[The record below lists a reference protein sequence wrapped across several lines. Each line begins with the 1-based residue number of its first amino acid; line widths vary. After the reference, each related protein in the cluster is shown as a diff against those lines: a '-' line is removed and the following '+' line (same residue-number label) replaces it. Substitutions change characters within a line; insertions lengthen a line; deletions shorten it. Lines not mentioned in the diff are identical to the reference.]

1 MYKFSH
7 GAIMDYQFTPTK
19 RLITVDGFI
28 SCFERSM
35 DDNYVFAGEMH
46 DFWEIMYVEEGRI
59 CVSADE
65 NVLILNAN
73 DIIFHKPMELHKFNT
88 EGKAKIFVMSFSL
101 SGPLKKKLQNSSLTL
116 SQQQKD
122 MLYGIIKLLRD
133 NSELSEEI
141 YAEYENII
149 DRDPLICQQIA
160 SLCENFLISVCRDN
174 TPIVDH
180 PRSFET
186 EMFRSAVLLMDEYI
200 YDWISAKFIAKNLNV
215 SVSYL
220 KKIFSKYAGLGIHKY
235 FLKSK
240 ITLACR
246 LLRRGMSVC
255 EVSEKL
261 SFSSHNYFSTVFRR
275 ETGRLP
281 SEFRKEK

>member
-1 MYKFSH
+1 ME
-7 GAIMDYQFTPTK
+7 YQFIPVK
-19 RLITVDGFI
+19 RLIAIDCFM

-35 DDNYVFAGEMH
+35 EENYVFNGEMH
-46 DFWEIMYVEEGRI
+46 DFWEVMYVEEGRL

-65 NVLILNAN
+65 NVMILNAN

-88 EGKAKIFVMSFSL
+88 EERSKIFVISFML
-101 SGPLKKKLQNSSLTL
+101 SGQLRKKLENSSLTL
-116 SQQQKD
+116 SDRQRE
-122 MLYGIIKLLRD
+122 MLYDIISLLRE
-133 NSELSEEI
+133 NSDET
-141 YAEYENII
+141 EYSYTEYRHII
-149 DRDPLICQQIA
+149 DGDPLICQQVA
-160 SLCENFLISVCRDN
+160 SLCENFFISLSKDN
-174 TPIVDH
+174 TPIVEH

-186 EMFRSAVLLMDEYI
+186 EMFRSAVLLMDENI
-200 YDWISAKFIAKNLNV
+200 YDWISAEFIAKKLNV

-261 SFSSHNYFSTVFRR
+261 AFSSHNYFSTVFKR

>member
-1 MYKFSH
+1 
-7 GAIMDYQFTPTK
+7 MDYQFIPAE

-35 DDNYVFAGEMH
+35 NDNYVFAGEMH
-46 DFWEIMYVEEGRI
+46 DFWELMYVEEGRL

-65 NVLILNAN
+65 NVLTLNTN

-88 EGKAKIFVMSFSL
+88 EGMSKIFVMSFSL
-101 SGPLKKKLQNSSLTL
+101 SGELRKKLRNSSLTL
-116 SQQQKD
+116 SVPQKE
-122 MLYGIIKLLRD
+122 MLYGIISLLR
-133 NSELSEEI
+133 
-141 YAEYENII
+141 ENLVVEDSDYIEFI
-149 DRDPLICQQIA
+149 HILEGDQMVCQQVA
-160 SLCENFLISVCRDN
+160 SLCENFFLSLCRDN

-186 EMFRSAVLLMDEYI
+186 EMFRNAVLLMDEYI
-200 YDWISAKFIAKNLNV
+200 YDWISAEFIAKKLNV

-240 ITLACR
+240 ITIACR

-261 SFSSHNYFSTVFRR
+261 SFSSHNYFSTVFKR

-281 SEFRKEK
+281 SDFRKEK

>member
-1 MYKFSH
+1 ME
-7 GAIMDYQFTPTK
+7 YQFIPTK
-19 RLITVDGFI
+19 RLLTLDGFI
-28 SCFERSM
+28 SCFERRM
-35 DDNYVFAGEMH
+35 DDNYVFSGEMH
-46 DFWEIMYVEEGRI
+46 DFWELMYVEEGRVS
-59 CVSADE
+59 VSADE
-65 NVLILNAN
+65 NVLTLNAN

-101 SGPLKKKLQNSSLTL
+101 GGPLKKKLQNSSLTL
-116 SQQQKD
+116 SERQKD
-122 MLYGIIKLLRD
+122 MLFEIISLLRENASVTDD
-133 NSELSEEI
+133 N
-141 YAEYENII
+141 YVEYQHIL
-149 DRDPLICQQIA
+149 DSDDLICQQIV
-160 SLCENFLISVCRDN
+160 SLCENFFISLCKDN

-186 EMFRSAVLLMDEYI
+186 EMFRNAVLLMDENI
-200 YDWISAKFIAKNLNV
+200 YDWISADFIAKKLNV

-275 ETGRLP
+275 ETGSLP

>member
-1 MYKFSH
+1 
-7 GAIMDYQFTPTK
+7 MDYQFIPAK
-19 RLITVDGFI
+19 RLITIDGFV
-28 SCFERSM
+28 SCFERNM
-35 DDNYVFAGEMH
+35 DDHYVFSGEMH
-46 DFWEIMYVEEGRI
+46 DFWELMYVEEGSV

-65 NVLILNAN
+65 NILNLNSN

-88 EGKAKIFVMSFSL
+88 EVRAKIFVISFSL
-101 SGPLKKKLQNSSLTL
+101 SGELRKKLQNSSLTL
-116 SQQQKD
+116 SASQKD
-122 MLYGIIKLLRD
+122 MLKGIISLLRRNAQLGD
-133 NSELSEEI
+133 ND
-141 YAEYENII
+141 YVEYIHTLEG
-149 DRDPLICQQIA
+149 DPLICQQVA
-160 SLCENFLISVCRDN
+160 SLCESFFISLCKEN
-174 TPIVDH
+174 TPIIDH

-186 EMFRSAVLLMDEYI
+186 EMFRSAVLMMDENI
-200 YDWISAKFIAKNLNV
+200 YDWISAEQIAKKLNV

-220 KKIFSKYAGLGIHKY
+220 KKIFAKYAGLGIHKY

-261 SFSSHNYFSTVFRR
+261 AFSSHNYFSTVFKR

>member
-1 MYKFSH
+1 M
-7 GAIMDYQFTPTK
+7 
-19 RLITVDGFI
+19 
-28 SCFERSM
+28 
-35 DDNYVFAGEMH
+35 
-46 DFWEIMYVEEGRI
+46 
-59 CVSADE
+59 
-65 NVLILNAN
+65 ILRGQV
-73 DIIFHKPMELHKFNT
+73 IKGL
-88 EGKAKIFVMSFSL
+88 GKAKIFVISFAL
-101 SGPLKKKLQNSSLTL
+101 SGQLKKKLQDSSMTL
-116 SQQQKD
+116 SLRQKE
-122 MLYGIIKLLRD
+122 MIYSVISLLRD
-133 NSELSEEI
+133 SSDETG
-141 YAEYENII
+141 YDYTEYSHIL
-149 DRDPLICQQIA
+149 DGDPLICQQVV
-160 SLCENFLISVCRDN
+160 SLCENLFLSLSKDN

-180 PRSFET
+180 PSSFET
-186 EMFRSAVLLMDEYI
+186 DMFRSAVLLMDENI
-200 YDWISAKFIAKNLNV
+200 YDWISAEYIAKNLNI

-261 SFSSHNYFSTVFRR
+261 SFSSHNYFSTVFKR

>member
-1 MYKFSH
+1 MYEFCH
-7 GAIMDYQFTPTK
+7 GDGMDYQFTPTK

-28 SCFERSM
+28 SCFERAM
-35 DDNYVFAGEMH
+35 DDNYVFTGEMH
-46 DFWEIMYVEEGRI
+46 DFWELMYVEEGRL

-65 NVLILNAN
+65 NVLNLNAN

-101 SGPLKKKLQNSSLTL
+101 SGSLKKKLQNSSLTL
-116 SQQQKD
+116 TPRQRD
-122 MLYGIIKLLRD
+122 MLYGIISILRE
-133 NSELSEEI
+133 NSASTDVE
-141 YAEYENII
+141 YVEYENIL
-149 DRDPLICQQIA
+149 DGDPLICQQIA
-160 SLCENFLISVCRDN
+160 SLCEIFFISLCKEN

-186 EMFRSAVLLMDEYI
+186 EMFRDSVLLMEENI
-200 YDWISAKFIAKNLNV
+200 YAWISAEFIAKNLNV

-220 KKIFSKYAGLGIHKY
+220 KKIFTKYAGLGIHKY

-261 SFSSHNYFSTVFRR
+261 SFSSHNYFSTVFKR

>member
-1 MYKFSH
+1 
-7 GAIMDYQFTPTK
+7 MDYQFIPAN

-35 DDNYVFAGEMH
+35 DDNYVFTGEMH
-46 DFWEIMYVEEGRI
+46 DFWELMYVEEGRL

-65 NVLILNAN
+65 NVLTLNTN

-101 SGPLKKKLQNSSLTL
+101 SGELRKKLRNSSMTL
-116 SQQQKD
+116 SAQQKE
-122 MLYGIIKLLRD
+122 MLYNIILLLRD
-133 NSELSEEI
+133 NLVESPSVYTEFIHILE
-141 YAEYENII
+141 A
-149 DRDPLICQQIA
+149 DQMICQQVA
-160 SLCENFLISVCRDN
+160 SLCENLFLSLCRDN
-174 TPIVDH
+174 IPIVDH

-186 EMFRSAVLLMDEYI
+186 EMFRDAVLLMDEYI
-200 YDWISAKFIAKNLNV
+200 YDWISAEFIAKKLNV

-240 ITLACR
+240 ITIACR

-255 EVSEKL
+255 DVSEKL
-261 SFSSHNYFSTVFRR
+261 SFSSHNYFSTVFKR

-281 SEFRKEK
+281 SDFRKEK

>member
-1 MYKFSH
+1 
-7 GAIMDYQFTPTK
+7 MDYQFIPAE

-46 DFWEIMYVEEGRI
+46 DFWELMYVEEGRL

-65 NVLILNAN
+65 NVLTLNTN

-88 EGKAKIFVMSFSL
+88 EGMSKIFVMSFSL
-101 SGPLKKKLQNSSLTL
+101 SGELRKKLRNSSLTL
-116 SQQQKD
+116 SVPQKE
-122 MLYGIIKLLRD
+122 MLYGIISLLR
-133 NSELSEEI
+133 
-141 YAEYENII
+141 ENLVVEDSDYIEFI
-149 DRDPLICQQIA
+149 HILEGDQMVCQQVA
-160 SLCENFLISVCRDN
+160 SLCENFFLSLCRDN

-186 EMFRSAVLLMDEYI
+186 EMFRNAVLLMDEYI
-200 YDWISAKFIAKNLNV
+200 YDWISAEFIAKKLNV

-240 ITLACR
+240 ITIACR

-261 SFSSHNYFSTVFRR
+261 SFSSHNYFSTVFKR

-281 SEFRKEK
+281 SDFRKEK

>member
-1 MYKFSH
+1 ME
-7 GAIMDYQFTPTK
+7 YQFIPVK
-19 RLITVDGFI
+19 RLISIEGFV

-35 DDNYVFAGEMH
+35 DDHYVFTGEMH
-46 DFWEIMYVEEGRI
+46 DFWEVMYVEEGRI

-65 NVLILNAN
+65 NVLNLNAN
-73 DIIFHKPMELHKFNT
+73 DIIFHKPMELHKFYT
-88 EGKAKIFVMSFSL
+88 EGKAKIFVISFSL
-101 SGPLKKKLQNSSLTL
+101 SGQLKKKLENSSMTL
-116 SQQQKD
+116 SLRQNE
-122 MLYGIIKLLRD
+122 MLYSIISLLRE
-133 NSELSEEI
+133 SSEETN
-141 YAEYENII
+141 YDYTEYSHILDGE
-149 DRDPLICQQIA
+149 PLICQQVA
-160 SLCENFLISVCRDN
+160 SLCENLFVSLSKDN

-186 EMFRSAVLLMDEYI
+186 DMFRNAVLLMDENI
-200 YDWISAKFIAKNLNV
+200 YDWISAEDIAKKLNI

-261 SFSSHNYFSTVFRR
+261 SFSSHNYFSTVFKR
-275 ETGRLP
+275 ETGRIP

>member
-1 MYKFSH
+1 
-7 GAIMDYQFTPTK
+7 MDYQFIPAN
-19 RLITVDGFI
+19 RLIMVDGFI

-35 DDNYVFAGEMH
+35 NDNYVFAGEMH
-46 DFWEIMYVEEGRI
+46 DFWELMYVEEGRL

-65 NVLILNAN
+65 NVLTLNTN

-88 EGKAKIFVMSFSL
+88 EGMSKIFVMSFSL
-101 SGPLKKKLQNSSLTL
+101 SGELRKKLRNSSLTL
-116 SQQQKD
+116 SVPQKE
-122 MLYGIIKLLRD
+122 MLYGIISLLR
-133 NSELSEEI
+133 
-141 YAEYENII
+141 ENLVVEDSDYIEFI
-149 DRDPLICQQIA
+149 HILEGDQMVCQQVA
-160 SLCENFLISVCRDN
+160 SLCENFFLSLCRDN

-186 EMFRSAVLLMDEYI
+186 EMFRNAVLLMDEYI
-200 YDWISAKFIAKNLNV
+200 YDWISAEFIAKKLNV

-240 ITLACR
+240 ITIACR

-261 SFSSHNYFSTVFRR
+261 SFSSHNYFSTVFKR

-281 SEFRKEK
+281 SDFRKEK

>member
-1 MYKFSH
+1 ME
-7 GAIMDYQFTPTK
+7 YQFIPVK
-19 RLITVDGFI
+19 RLINIDGFV

-35 DDNYVFAGEMH
+35 DDHYVFTGEMH
-46 DFWEIMYVEEGRI
+46 DFWEVMYVEEGRI

-65 NVLILNAN
+65 NVLNLNAN
-73 DIIFHKPMELHKFNT
+73 DIIIHKPMELHKFYT
-88 EGKAKIFVMSFSL
+88 EGKAKIFVMSFAL
-101 SGPLKKKLQNSSLTL
+101 SGQLKKKLEDSSMTL
-116 SQQQKD
+116 SLRQKE
-122 MLYGIIKLLRD
+122 MLYSIISLLRESSD
-133 NSELSEEI
+133 ETDYEYSEYSHIL
-141 YAEYENII
+141 
-149 DRDPLICQQIA
+149 DGDPLICQQVV
-160 SLCENFLISVCRDN
+160 SLCENLLVSLSKDS

-186 EMFRSAVLLMDEYI
+186 DMFRNAVLLMDENI
-200 YDWISAKFIAKNLNV
+200 YDWISAEDIAKKLNI

-261 SFSSHNYFSTVFRR
+261 SFSSHNYFSTVFKR

>member
-1 MYKFSH
+1 
-7 GAIMDYQFTPTK
+7 MDYQFTPAK
-19 RLITVDGFI
+19 RLITVDGFL

-35 DDNYVFAGEMH
+35 DDNYVFTGEMH
-46 DFWEIMYVEEGRI
+46 DFWEIMYVEDGRI

-65 NVLILNAN
+65 NVLNLNAN

-101 SGPLKKKLQNSSLTL
+101 SGPLKKKLENSSLTL
-116 SQQQKD
+116 SPRQRD
-122 MLYGIIKLLRD
+122 MLYGIISLLRESS
-133 NSELSEEI
+133 SETD
-141 YAEYENII
+141 YDYTEYEHIL
-149 DRDPLICQQIA
+149 DGDPLICQQVA
-160 SLCENFLISVCRDN
+160 SHCENLFISLSKDN
-174 TPIVDH
+174 TPTVDH

-186 EMFRSAVLLMDEYI
+186 EMFRSAVLLMDENI
-200 YDWISAKFIAKNLNV
+200 YDWISAEYIAKKLNV

-220 KKIFSKYAGLGIHKY
+220 KKIFAKYAGLGIHKY

-261 SFSSHNYFSTVFRR
+261 SFSSHNYFSTVFKR